1 MRGVIEVEFKYG
13 TAQEAG
19 LCPNRL
25 SQVEQL
31 VKSWVEQKASQAF
44 AYVIARRG
52 IIASHQAVGCFS
64 PAYKSP
70 AVSLN
75 TIFPLASLSKP
86 VTGTAALILAEHGQI
101 SLSFPVSYYI
111 PEFVG
116 EGKEK
121 VLLWHLMTHTSG
133 LRDED
138 INAHSE
144 KKQGL
149 EVRAP
154 DSTQHP
160 DIHRKLYLGYDTPL
174 WKPPGIEM
182 YYCNYGVELL
192 GEIVRRVS
200 GQPLDQFCQDNIFTP
215 LQMSDSHFIVPEVKY
230 NRVIRREEDL
240 LGGKWFHT
248 FEAMSRPSAA
258 GGLYSTVLDMAK
270 FGQMFLNKGIYGI
283 NRVLSPA
290 SVTEMTRNQIP
301 HISSTYGEE
310 YFAEASYGYNWSVN
324 GNKKDNG
331 DLLSPS
337 SFNHGGAGGVTLTVD
352 PVYEMVIV
360 LFSIEGKINDGHG
373 IWYPHRYLF
382 NNAAISTIVD

>member
-1 MRGVIEVEFKYG
+1 VIELELRYG

-19 LCPNRL
+19 LCPNRVK
-25 SQVEQL
+25 QVEQL
-31 VKSWVEQKASQAF
+31 VNNWVEQKESQAF

-52 IIASHQAVGCFS
+52 LIVSHETFGCFS
-64 PAYKSP
+64 PLHNSP
-70 AVSLN
+70 RVLLD

-86 VTGTAALILAEHGQI
+86 VTGTAALILIERGQL

-138 INAHSE
+138 IYAHSE
-144 KKQGL
+144 KKQGQ
-149 EVRAP
+149 EVP
-154 DSTQHP
+154 EHSSTQHP
-160 DIHRKLYLGYDTPL
+160 DIHRKLFFGYDTPL
-174 WKPPGIEM
+174 WKTPGTEM
-182 YYCNYGVELL
+182 SYCNYGVELL

-200 GQPLDQFCQDNIFTP
+200 GQSLDQFCNDNIFTP
-215 LQMSDSHFIVPEVKY
+215 LQMIDSHFIIPEAKY
-230 NRVIRREEDL
+230 NRVIQRGEDL
-240 LGGKWFHT
+240 LGGKWFDT
-248 FEAMSRPSAA
+248 PEAMKRPSAA

-270 FGQMFLNKGIYGI
+270 FGQMFLNKGIYAG
-283 NRVLSPA
+283 NRVLSRA

-301 HISSTYGEE
+301 HISSTYGSE

-331 DLLSPS
+331 DLLTPS
-337 SFNHGGAGGVTLTVD
+337 AFNHGGAGGVTLTVD
-352 PVYEMVIV
+352 PVYEMVMV

-373 IWYPHRYLF
+373 IWYPQRYLF

>member
-1 MRGVIEVEFKYG
+1 VIKLEFKYG
-13 TAQEAG
+13 TPQEAG
-19 LCPNRL
+19 LCPRRVR
-25 SQVEQL
+25 QVEQL
-31 VKSWVEQKASQAF
+31 VNNWVEQQESQAF
-44 AYVIARRG
+44 TYVIARKG
-52 IIASHQAVGCFS
+52 IIVSHQAFGRLFPDLNS
-64 PAYKSP
+64 PN
-70 AVSLN
+70 VSKD

-86 VTGTAALILAEHGQI
+86 VIGTAALVLAERGQL

-138 INAHSE
+138 IYAHTE
-144 KKQGL
+144 KKQGQ
-149 EVRAP
+149 EVPAHR
-154 DSTQHP
+154 STQHP
-160 DIHRKLYLGYDTPL
+160 DIHRKLFLGYDTPL
-174 WKPPGIEM
+174 WKQPGTEM
-182 YYCNYGVELL
+182 SYCNYGVELL

-200 GQPLDQFCQDNIFTP
+200 GQSLDQFCNDNIFAP
-215 LQMSDSHFIVPEVKY
+215 LKMTDCHFIVPEAKY
-230 NRVIRREEDL
+230 NRVIQRGEDL

-248 FEAMSRPSAA
+248 PEALNRPSAA

-270 FGQMFLNKGIYGI
+270 FGQMFLNKGIYGE

-301 HISSTYGEE
+301 RISSTYGEE

-352 PVYEMVIV
+352 PVYEMVLV

-373 IWYPHRYLF
+373 IWYPHRYYF

>member
-1 MRGVIEVEFKYG
+1 VIKLEFKYG
-13 TAQEAG
+13 TPQEAG
-19 LCPNRL
+19 LCPSRVR
-25 SQVEQL
+25 QVEHL
-31 VKSWVEQKASQAF
+31 VNNWVEQQESQAF
-44 AYVIARRG
+44 AFVIARKG
-52 IIASHQAVGCFS
+52 IIVSHQAFGSFFPGQNS
-64 PAYKSP
+64 PN
-70 AVSLN
+70 VSRD

-86 VTGTAALILAEHGQI
+86 VTGTAALMLAERGQL

-116 EGKEK
+116 ESKEK

-138 INAHSE
+138 IYAHSE
-144 KKQGL
+144 KKQGQ
-149 EVRAP
+149 EVPAHS
-154 DSTQHP
+154 STQHP
-160 DIHRKLYLGYDTPL
+160 DIHRKLFLGYDTPL
-174 WKPPGIEM
+174 WKTPGTEM
-182 YYCNYGVELL
+182 SYCNYGVELL

-200 GQPLDQFCQDNIFTP
+200 GQSLDQFCNDNIFTP
-215 LQMSDSHFIVPEVKY
+215 LQMKDSHFIIPEAKY
-230 NRVIRREEDL
+230 NRVIQRGENL

-248 FEAMSRPSAA
+248 PEAMNRPSAA

-270 FGQMFLNKGIYGI
+270 FGQMFLNKGIYGG

-324 GNKKDNG
+324 GYKKDNG

-352 PVYEMVIV
+352 PIYEMVMV

-382 NNAAISTIVD
+382 NNVAISTIVD

>member
-1 MRGVIEVEFKYG
+1 VIKLEFKYG
-13 TAQEAG
+13 TPQEAG
-19 LCPNRL
+19 LCPRRVR
-25 SQVEQL
+25 QVEQL
-31 VKSWVEQKASQAF
+31 VNNWVEQQESQAF
-44 AYVIARRG
+44 TYVIARKG
-52 IIASHQAVGCFS
+52 IIVSHQAFGRLFPDLNS
-64 PAYKSP
+64 PN
-70 AVSLN
+70 VSKD

-86 VTGTAALILAEHGQI
+86 VIGTAALVLAERGQL

-138 INAHSE
+138 IYAHTE
-144 KKQGL
+144 KKQGQ
-149 EVRAP
+149 EVPAHR
-154 DSTQHP
+154 STQHP
-160 DIHRKLYLGYDTPL
+160 DIHRKLFLGYDTPL
-174 WKPPGIEM
+174 WKQPGTEM
-182 YYCNYGVELL
+182 SYCNYGVELL

-200 GQPLDQFCQDNIFTP
+200 GQSLDQFCNENIFTP
-215 LQMSDSHFIVPEVKY
+215 VKMTDSHFIVPEAKY
-230 NRVIRREEDL
+230 NRVIQRGEDL

-248 FEAMSRPSAA
+248 PEALNRPSAA

-270 FGQMFLNKGIYGI
+270 FGQMFLNKGIYGE

-301 HISSTYGEE
+301 RISSTYGEE

-352 PVYEMVIV
+352 PVYEMVLV

-373 IWYPHRYLF
+373 IWYPHRYYF